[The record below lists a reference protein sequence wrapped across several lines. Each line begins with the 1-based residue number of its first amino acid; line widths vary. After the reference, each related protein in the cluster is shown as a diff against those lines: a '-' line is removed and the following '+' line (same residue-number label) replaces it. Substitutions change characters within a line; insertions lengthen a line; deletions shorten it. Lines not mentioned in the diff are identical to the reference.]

1 MTDFFY
7 ETLKKRQWALHVY
20 SIATFVASWL
30 KWLQMILNAR
40 FKGSISIFSRTCI
53 FTKYFQVF
61 HYKVLY
67 VCITYRYVL
76 YVHCTYIVPMP
87 WNGSCLKKRKKKY
100 SRKELTPLCNQYM
113 YIHSTPKNLQ
123 STYINFFRSLLED
136 LEHQSRW
143 REVDYL
149 DDTAEGDPNFLTPY
163 RLVSLKVS

>member
-1 MTDFFY
+1 MCFN
-7 ETLKKRQWALHVY
+7 
-20 SIATFVASWL
+20 SATFFLHFTYVLLTLRW
-30 KWLQMILNAR
+30 IH

-67 VCITYRYVL
+67 ALHIILCIICTLYLCHEMAAAWKKEKKILQKGIDPIVL
-76 YVHCTYIVPMP
+76 SIYQC
-87 WNGSCLKKRKKKY
+87 
-100 SRKELTPLCNQYM
+100 M
-113 YIHSTPKNLQ
+113 YIHSTRRIYNLHIC
-123 STYINFFRSLLED
+123 INFFRSLLED